1 TAETQRH
8 IGKPSHKFR
17 GGELRFS
24 SSSSGSANA
33 TAPDR
38 FCGPRFLGD
47 GTPAN
52 GPSTLGS
59 SSDSE
64 GSRGLN
70 RLPTKRRTNHSTTIP
85 TANCHQMPT
94 DCVPP
99 WRLREDRFQDNFDF
113 RKTRILQTPWDQT
126 A

>member
-47 GTPAN
+47 GTRAN
-52 GPSTLGS
+52 GSSTQGS

-85 TANCHQMPT
+85 IASCHQT
-94 DCVPP
+94 FIGRVPP
-99 WRLREDRFQDNFDF
+99 G
-113 RKTRILQTPWDQT
+113 
-126 A
+126 

>member
-38 FCGPRFLGD
+38 FCGPRLLGD
-47 GTPAN
+47 GTPAK
-52 GPSTLGS
+52 GS
-59 SSDSE
+59 STDSD
-64 GSRGLN
+64 GSLGLN
-70 RLPTKRRTNHSTTIP
+70 RVRTKRRTNDATTTTI
-85 TANCHQMPT
+85 ASCHQTPIR
-94 DCVPP
+94 CFPP
-99 WRLREDRFQDNFDF
+99 SLRVSVVGFQEKSDSTNSFASNGSKSPAF
-113 RKTRILQTPWDQT
+113 S
-126 A
+126 